1 MHVFYLVPDATP
13 TISSLTVINA
23 QSIQVTIC
31 PPPGINQNGLIT
43 GYIVS
48 YTGDPFD
55 TDDQFTH
62 VSISLPYP
70 TTTCTDTTLTGLE
83 DYNSYT
89 ITAQAQNSV
98 GDSSVSPGMIAQTNE
113 ASKYRI

>member
-13 TISSLTVINA
+13 TISSLTLINA

-55 TDDQFTH
+55 ISIPDIS

-70 TTTCTDTTLTGLE
+70 ATTCINSTLTGLE
-83 DYNSYT
+83 EYNNYT
-89 ITAQAQNSV
+89 VTTQTVNSI
-98 GDSSVSPGMIAQTNE
+98 GDSSFSPGMTARTNE
-113 ASKYRI
+113 ASKYRK

>member
-13 TISSLTVINA
+13 TISSLNVINA

-43 GYIVS
+43 SYIVS

-55 TDDQFTH
+55 ISNPEIT

-70 TTTCTDTTLTGLE
+70 ATTCTDITLTRLE
-83 DYNSYT
+83 EYNNYT
-89 ITAQAQNSV
+89 VTAQAVNSIGV
-98 GDSSVSPGMIAQTNE
+98 SSVSPGMMEQTNE
-113 ASKYRI
+113 AGM

>member
-1 MHVFYLVPDATP
+1 MYFYIVPTSTP
-13 TISSLTVINA
+13 TISSLTVISS

-31 PPPGINQNGLIT
+31 PPPGVDQNGLIT

-55 TDDQFTH
+55 TNNQFTP

-70 TTTCTDTTLTGLE
+70 VTTCTDTTLTGLE
-83 DYNSYT
+83 EYNNYT
-89 ITAQAQNSV
+89 VTVQAQNSI
-98 GDSSVSPGMIAQTNE
+98 GDSSVSPGVKAQTNE
-113 ASKYRI
+113 AGKYTK

>member
-1 MHVFYLVPDATP
+1 M
-13 TISSLTVINA
+13 TVISA

-31 PPPGINQNGLIT
+31 PPPGVDQNGLIT

-55 TDDQFTH
+55 INNQFTP

-70 TTTCTDTTLTGLE
+70 STTCTNATLTGLE
-83 DYNSYT
+83 EFNNYT
-89 ITAQAQNSV
+89 VTAQAENSIGV
-98 GDSSVSPGMIAQTNE
+98 SSFSPGVKAQTNE
-113 ASKYRI
+113 AGTYRKLTYE

>member
-1 MHVFYLVPDATP
+1 MPVFYLAPDATP
-13 TISSLTVINA
+13 TISSLTVISA

-43 GYIVS
+43 GYIVL

-55 TDDQFTH
+55 TDDQFTP

-70 TTTCTDTTLTGLE
+70 ATTCTDTSLTGLE
-83 DYNSYT
+83 EYNSYT
-89 ITAQAQNSV
+89 VTVQAQNSD
-98 GDSSVSPGMIAQTNE
+98 GDSSVSPGMIARTNE